1 MQTIPPLATLGHRIM
16 ILGLTNAGKSTLAL
30 ALSDKLGVPAIHLDQ
45 LKHLPNTNWQER
57 SDADFQALHDAAIT
71 GDGWVMDGNYTRL
84 MPQRIERATGII
96 VVTDTLLTR
105 YRRYFIRTLIQ
116 RQRAG
121 GLEGG
126 EDRVNWKMLH
136 WLWHT
141 RNSVT
146 KYREMAAAS
155 GKPHVFASTQRELN
169 ALYDAWSLKRPSA

>member
-96 VVTDTLLTR
+96 VVTDTLFTR

-141 RNSVT
+141 RNSVA
-146 KYREMAAAS
+146 KYRDMATGSA
-155 GKPHVFASTQRELN
+155 KPTVFASSTRELN
-169 ALYDAWSLKRPSA
+169 ALYDTWSLKHPFA